1 MRHFSYCHFP
11 QLVIEGKL
19 LVKDPNSGIAAC
31 RDLTRVLEYSSQRL
45 EVALNENGSDLGG
58 WWVGLSIGVVV
69 VVIVVILVGTL
80 LVLAARINTQ
90 ARAAAGALEAT
101 RTTTQPLV
109 ELRRTN
115 DTLQSILR
123 GARAARKALGG

>member
-1 MRHFSYCHFP
+1 MNEFG
-11 QLVIEGKL
+11 QLH
-19 LVKDPNSGIAAC
+19 
-31 RDLTRVLEYSSQRL
+31 LT
-45 EVALNENGSDLGG
+45 ALNQFGEPHLGG
-58 WWVGLSIGVVV
+58 WWVGLTIG
-69 VVIVVILVGTL
+69 VVIVVILVGVL

-90 ARAAAGALEAT
+90 ARAAAGELEAI

-115 DTLQSILR
+115 DTLQSLLR